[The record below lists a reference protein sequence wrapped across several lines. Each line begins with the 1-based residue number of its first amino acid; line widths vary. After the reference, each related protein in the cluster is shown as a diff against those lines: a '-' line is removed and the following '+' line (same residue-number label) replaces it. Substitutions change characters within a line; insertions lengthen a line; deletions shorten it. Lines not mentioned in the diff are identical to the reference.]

1 MIRKEF
7 AGIFSFLLVF
17 SLIPVK
23 DSFAITDSSSIDEKK
38 EEIRQRDQEIMQ
50 LEKKKE
56 LAQEDMKQLLGQ
68 IEAKKKELN
77 RLDMRVYALE
87 NQIKEKQEER
97 KNVERELDLLRQ
109 TYKHRMQDIYLK
121 GNNFYF
127 ELLLQ
132 SNSIGDFLKRYDYIS
147 ILARADQRVIQKYT
161 GKQKELAGVEQELRE
176 DLANLQT
183 AQKEAQGVFAQLQKK
198 YRQHEGKLAALETNL
213 AELEDQN
220 IQARKEL
227 RNRVAKLEEE
237 ARKKEQQNHP
247 DGNVPSSDG
256 FLWPVNGTVTSPFG
270 MRYHP
275 VHREYRM
282 HEGMDIA
289 AKMGTPI
296 RAASSGEVI
305 EARPSKGYGYVI
317 VIYHGNG
324 LSTLYAHM
332 YAQTVKVEVGQ
343 KVSAGDVIAAVGSN
357 GFSTGP
363 HLHFEVHKGST
374 PVDPASYLPPEQ
386 GK

>member
-1 MIRKEF
+1 MIKKRF

-23 DSFAITDSSSIDEKK
+23 DSFAITDSSSIDGKK
-38 EEIRQRDQEIMQ
+38 EEIRERDQEILQ

-56 LAQEDMKQLLGQ
+56 LAQEDMKQILDQ
-68 IEAKKKELN
+68 IEQQKKELN
-77 RLDMRVYALE
+77 QLDMRVYALE

-97 KNVERELDLLRQ
+97 KEVEKELDVLRQ
-109 TYKHRMQDIYLK
+109 TYKHRIQDIYLK

-132 SNSIGDFLKRYDYIS
+132 SDSIGDFLKRYDYIS
-147 ILARADQRVIQKYT
+147 ILAKADQRVIQKYT
-161 GKQKELAGVEQELRE
+161 DKQKELSGVEQELQKS
-176 DLANLQT
+176 LANLQT
-183 AQKEAQGVFAQLQKK
+183 AQKKAQSVFAQLQRK
-198 YRQHEGKLAALETNL
+198 YQEHEGKLAALENNL
-213 AELEDQN
+213 TELEDKN
-220 IQARKEL
+220 VEARKEL
-227 RNRVAKLEEE
+227 RKWVTKREEE
-237 ARKKEQQNHP
+237 ARKKEQQTYAGGKAP
-247 DGNVPSSDG
+247 QTDG
-256 FLWPVNGTVTSPFG
+256 FLWPVKGKVTSPFG

-275 VHREYRM
+275 IHREYRM
-282 HEGMDIA
+282 HEGLDIA

-305 EARPSKGYGYVI
+305 EARPSRGYGYII

-363 HLHFEVHKGST
+363 HLHFEVHKGSA
-374 PVDPASYLPPEQ
+374 PVDPMSYLPPE
-386 GK
+386 GR

>member
-132 SNSIGDFLKRYDYIS
+132 SDSIGDFLKRYDYIS

-227 RNRVAKLEEE
+227 RNRVAKRGRRSPQKRATKPSGWQCPVKRRLSV
-237 ARKKEQQNHP
+237 AGKRDGDFPVRHAISPGSPGIP
-247 DGNVPSSDG
+247 D
-256 FLWPVNGTVTSPFG
+256 
-270 MRYHP
+270 
-275 VHREYRM
+275 
-282 HEGMDIA
+282 A
-289 AKMGTPI
+289 
-296 RAASSGEVI
+296 
-305 EARPSKGYGYVI
+305 
-317 VIYHGNG
+317 
-324 LSTLYAHM
+324 
-332 YAQTVKVEVGQ
+332 
-343 KVSAGDVIAAVGSN
+343 
-357 GFSTGP
+357 
-363 HLHFEVHKGST
+363 
-374 PVDPASYLPPEQ
+374 
-386 GK
+386 

>member
-1 MIRKEF
+1 MIKKRF

-17 SLIPVK
+17 SLIPVN
-23 DSFAITDSSSIDEKK
+23 DSFAITDFSSIDEKK
-38 EEIRQRDQEIMQ
+38 EEIRQRDQEILQ

-56 LAQEDMKQLLGQ
+56 LAHEDMKQILDQ
-68 IEAKKKELN
+68 IEAQKKELN
-77 RLDMRVYALE
+77 QLDMRVYTLE

-97 KNVERELDLLRQ
+97 KKVEKELDALRQ

-132 SNSIGDFLKRYDYIS
+132 SDSIGDFLKWYDYIS
-147 ILARADQRVIQKYT
+147 TLAKADQRVIQKYT
-161 GKQKELAGVEQELRE
+161 EKQKELSGVEQELQK

-183 AQKEAQGVFAQLQKK
+183 AQKEAQNVFAQLQKK
-198 YRQHEGKLAALETNL
+198 YQEHEGKLAALETNL
-213 AELEDQN
+213 TELEDQN
-220 IQARKEL
+220 VQARKEL
-227 RNRVAKLEEE
+227 RKRVAKREEE
-237 ARKKEQQNHP
+237 ARKKEQQNQP
-247 DGNVPSSDG
+247 NGTPAQNGS
-256 FLWPVNGTVTSPFG
+256 FLWPVNGKVTSPFG

-275 VHREYRM
+275 IHREYRM
-282 HEGMDIA
+282 HEGLDIS

-296 RAASSGEVI
+296 RAALSGEVI
-305 EARPSKGYGYVI
+305 EARPSKGYGYII

-343 KVSAGDVIAAVGSN
+343 KVSAGDVIALVGSN

-374 PVDPASYLPPEQ
+374 PVDPMSYLPPK
-386 GK
+386 GR